1 MLLLMYTNIDLV
13 LLFEIREVEGMS
25 EQYKDSWIGINEA
38 AEYLGVTKETIRN
51 WIKKQNGIPAQKIGK
66 LWKFKRSEL
75 DSWVKS
81 GKSADVQGDTIMKKT
96 YFPSNSTLEETVLI
110 AVKKLGGTADVPAI
124 NQEVIN
130 ILELPEEIVMLED
143 ESGLGTKLDYRL
155 RWCRTNL
162 KTKHKLKNIKRG
174 TWTIDDVE

>member
-1 MLLLMYTNIDLV
+1 M
-13 LLFEIREVEGMS
+13 
-25 EQYKDSWIGINEA
+25 
-38 AEYLGVTKETIRN
+38 KE
-51 WIKKQNGIPAQKIGK
+51 
-66 LWKFKRSEL
+66 
-75 DSWVKS
+75 
-81 GKSADVQGDTIMKKT
+81 T

-110 AVKKLGGTADVPAI
+110 ALKNLGGTAAVPAI

-162 KTKHKLKNIKRG
+162 KVKHKLKNVKRG
-174 TWTIDDVE
+174 TWTLENVK